1 MRNIASWTVPAAIAI
16 FLASVQMAWSNP
28 GLTGEVRTTFVDAA
42 VRSCL
47 RTQIDAPGNRGV
59 PVTVIQDYC
68 KCSANTLADKISPDE
83 VKSLEAESSDEKVRT
98 AMQSRLEATAT
109 MCLEAAKNMSK

>member
-1 MRNIASWTVPAAIAI
+1 
-16 FLASVQMAWSNP
+16 
-28 GLTGEVRTTFVDAA
+28 
-42 VRSCL
+42 
-47 RTQIDAPGNRGV
+47 
-59 PVTVIQDYC
+59 VIQDYC

-109 MCLEAAKNMSK
+109 VCLEAAKTCRSEVDV